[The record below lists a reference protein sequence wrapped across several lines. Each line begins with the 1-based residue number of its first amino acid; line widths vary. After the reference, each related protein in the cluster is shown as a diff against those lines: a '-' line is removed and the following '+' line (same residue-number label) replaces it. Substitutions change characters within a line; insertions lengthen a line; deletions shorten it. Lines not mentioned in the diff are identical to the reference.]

1 MSYVGFND
9 FRDALMPHLP
19 GANPEAVKSTFLLR
33 AQDFYRG
40 SRSWRELLGG
50 FVIPTDGK
58 LQVWLQPVDDKADV
72 AYVERVW
79 WANADEPQ
87 TLASVDGQQAPWRV
101 TNGHDLHVWTGANDN
116 PGNRLVWTEVSCTP
130 TARQPDPLL
139 PPHALTHHRDTLVSG
154 VLAVMFASPK
164 KPYTDF
170 NSAALHE
177 RRFVQGIAKWRAT
190 ADRGY
195 AGGSTRASPR
205 VQVPMR

>member
-1 MSYVGFND
+1 MNYVGFND

-50 FVIPTDGK
+50 FVLPTDGH
-58 LQVWLQPVDDKADV
+58 LQVWLQPVDDKADI
-72 AYVERVW
+72 AYVENVW
-79 WANADEPQ
+79 WANAGEPQ
-87 TLASVDGQQAPWRV
+87 ALGGNGQQVPWRV
-101 TNGHDLHVWTGANDN
+101 NNGHDLLVWAGNNDN
-116 PGNRLVWTEVSCTP
+116 PGSRVLWAEVSCTP
-130 TARQPDPLL
+130 TARQHDPLL

-170 NSAALHE
+170 NSASLHE
-177 RRFVQGIAKWRAT
+177 RRFVQGIAKWKAT
-190 ADRGY
+190 TDRGY
-195 AGGSTRASPR
+195 ASVSLRASAR
-205 VQVPMR
+205 VNVPMR